1 MQKLNLSDN
10 RLHELGSALD
20 CKPLLSRLDLSCNR
34 LACLS
39 SLPWMPHLVHLD
51 VNDNPLRQV
60 QPLLLQPSLESVD
73 LAFCR
78 LKLSQICN
86 AVHALPQLRRLRV
99 IDNAFPVAEAGADGA
114 GHGGKNFV
122 RDALVATVPWL
133 EELDDEPLRS
143 DNTHEHG
150 KTLLAM
156 CPRALRSLQAQ
167 SLGLCGA
174 AALHSSHRMRARWQ
188 QGTLRPWHAGQ
199 GGIGAALSQQR
210 STEVQGYAALML
222 QLQKQAGQLAT
233 TDRALSHALWA
244 ADQPRQA
251 GSSNIAIHRLDELTG
266 AMRSAQIAALAAVR
280 AQAEW
285 AWPQG
290 PQETAQLRV
299 WRNPDSAARKAQRFH
314 AAATDIQ
321 AAWRKRALKRQ
332 QAVQRRHHSAVRVQ
346 AAVRGWQTR
355 KLGQLQRLRAAAH
368 KRRAQAAIRIQ
379 AAARGW
385 RVRSRLADMRAA
397 LQGNE
402 SDESLDGFDDNDLP
416 VIEGLDEVQPS
427 ATPAATGSSPGHSL
441 SVATGVA
448 DSMATGGWQS
458 APLPGQQSFPADAAA
473 AAPGGAQVALAPPP
487 RLLQRF
493 RAHQAQQA
501 ARVQRAQ
508 LSVDSSVP
516 SPEPHGVPAQHGAAA
531 SVACSACETESIQAP
546 SELPSVSPR
555 GQAAAARRAQR
566 VGNIQEEWGFEDAGT
581 AEAFLR
587 RQRRGGRGRGRGRGG
602 AIAAQRKAE
611 LNDPAARLQVHFSL
625 PNDKQ

>member
-1 MQKLNLSDN
+1 MQKLNLWDN

-34 LACLS
+34 LPCLS

-99 IDNAFPVAEAGADGA
+99 IDNDFPVAEAGADGA
-114 GHGGKNFV
+114 GHGGNDFV

-143 DNTHEHG
+143 GNTYVHG

-174 AALHSSHRMRARWQ
+174 AALHSSHRMGARWQ
-188 QGTLRPWHAGQ
+188 QGKLRPWHAGQ
-199 GGIGAALSQQR
+199 GGIGAGLSQQR

-222 QLQKQAGQLAT
+222 QLQAQAGQLAKA
-233 TDRALSHALWA
+233 DRALSHALWA

-251 GSSNIAIHRLDELTG
+251 GSSNVAIKRLDELTG
-266 AMRSAQIAALAAVR
+266 AMRSAQAAALAAVR

-299 WRNPDSAARKAQRFH
+299 WRNPDSAARKAQRLH
-314 AAATDIQ
+314 AAATNIQ
-321 AAWRKRALKRQ
+321 AAWRKLALKRQ
-332 QAVQRRHHSAVRVQ
+332 QAVQRRHRSAVRLQ
-346 AAVRGWQTR
+346 AAVRGWQSR
-355 KLGQLQRLRAAAH
+355 RLGQLQRLRAAAH
-368 KRRAQAAIRIQ
+368 KRRAQAAVRIQ

-416 VIEGLDEVQPS
+416 VIEGLDEVQRS
-427 ATPAATGSSPGHSL
+427 AMPAATGSSPSHSL

-458 APLPGQQSFPADAAA
+458 APLPGQQSFQADAAA

-508 LSVDSSVP
+508 HSVDSSVA

-531 SVACSACETESIQAP
+531 NIAGSACETESIQAP

-602 AIAAQRKAE
+602 AIAAQRRAE